1 MTYLYNTGKHFACF
15 TDQNRIKL
23 DKLKVVYSRAYGR
36 DFTKLTA
43 FLKESIQM
51 AQTEKREHGIQI
63 NVTAPKNFNV
73 LMSREMDAANI
84 ILNVGAKVNKTFS
97 SLFNPIKRVLVPR
110 KSA

>member
-36 DFTKLTA
+36 KFTKLTA

-84 ILNVGAKVNKTFS
+84 ILNVTTKTSKVFKRNVRVS
-97 SLFNPIKRVLVPR
+97 SKLR

>member
-1 MTYLYNTGKHFACF
+1 MTYLYNTGKHLACF

-23 DKLKVVYSRAYGR
+23 DKLKVVYAKAYGR
-36 DFTKLTA
+36 KFTKLTA

-63 NVTAPKNFNV
+63 NVSAPKNFNV

-84 ILNVGAKVNKTFS
+84 ILNVTTKTSKVFKRNVKVS
-97 SLFNPIKRVLVPR
+97 SRLR

>member
-1 MTYLYNTGKHFACF
+1 MTYLYNTGKHLACF
-15 TDQNRIKL
+15 TDQNRIML
-23 DKLKVVYSRAYGR
+23 DKLKVVYAKAYGR
-36 DFTKLTA
+36 KFTKLTA

-63 NVTAPKNFNV
+63 NVSVPKNFNV

-84 ILNVGAKVNKTFS
+84 ILNVTTKTSKVFKRNVKVS
-97 SLFNPIKRVLVPR
+97 SRLR